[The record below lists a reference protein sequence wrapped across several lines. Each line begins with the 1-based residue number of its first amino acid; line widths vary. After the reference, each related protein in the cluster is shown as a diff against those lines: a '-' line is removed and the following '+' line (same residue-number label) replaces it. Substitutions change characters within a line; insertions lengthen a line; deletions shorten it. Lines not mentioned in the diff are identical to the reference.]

1 MINMNRLRG
10 LRRRITDD
18 SGAEVVEF
26 AIVVPILLAFITA
39 FISFGFVLMS
49 QITLTQ
55 AAREGARYAAICKT
69 NTTCLADVNQKIKDH
84 APGITIQDANIDV
97 TNCIQSG
104 NTSAT
109 VVITYQ
115 WSVGIPPFGS
125 TGLTLHGKASTP
137 CGG

>member
-1 MINMNRLRG
+1 MSKLRS
-10 LRRRITDD
+10 LWRRHNDD

-26 AIVVPILLAFITA
+26 AIVVPVLLAVITA
-39 FISFGFVLMS
+39 LISFGFVFMS
-49 QITLTQ
+49 QITITQ

-69 NTTCLADVNQKIKDH
+69 DTTCLAGVDQKIKDH
-84 APGITIQDANIDV
+84 APGITIQDSNIAV

-104 NTSAT
+104 GTSAS

-115 WSVGIPPFGS
+115 WSMGIPPFGS
-125 TGLTLHGKASTP
+125 AGLTLHGKASTP